1 MSGPLSVIYDV
12 IYIIKTEEG
21 IVKPTNSKFNKRFV
35 DEIISKKKKR
45 KKKDQPDLYYLRI

>member
-1 MSGPLSVIYDV
+1 MSGPLSVIYYV

-35 DEIISKKKKR
+35 DEIISKKKKKEER
-45 KKKDQPDLYYLRI
+45 ST